1 MNTLTIHHDL
11 IGAYPELA
19 DFDLSAEIQSF
30 KSVKELSFVTAY
42 KIAGAAEHFYGL
54 SYSDYGSLSALID
67 AVRSVE
73 QSLMVH

>member
-30 KSVKELSFVTAY
+30 KSVKELLFRLWFT
-42 KIAGAAEHFYGL
+42 L
-54 SYSDYGSLSALID
+54 CTNRCR
-67 AVRSVE
+67 AVC
-73 QSLMVH
+73 